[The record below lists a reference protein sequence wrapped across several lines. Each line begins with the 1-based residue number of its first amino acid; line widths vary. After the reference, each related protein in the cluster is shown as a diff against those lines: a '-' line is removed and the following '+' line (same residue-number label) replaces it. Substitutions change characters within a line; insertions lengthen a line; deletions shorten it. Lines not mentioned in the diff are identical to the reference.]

1 MKKNL
6 LILSVFALVFT
17 SGITYAQLINPGF
30 ETWTNDLAVP
40 TAMNP
45 NSGNATTGWID
56 YNFFNY
62 SLVGSSPVSVFR
74 CDTAHSGNYSAR
86 IETVIYTPT
95 SYNIYKAWGI
105 PFIGHNYLDTL
116 GILFDGNLNE
126 TTQTYMPGIPCTQK
140 LSSFSFY
147 YKYAPKAGD
156 TAECRVLLVKQRNAV
171 GGGLVK
177 ITSATSAWTQATI
190 PFLYVDTV
198 QPDTLYILFSS
209 SSLDRH
215 PKPGSIFW
223 IDDASVTILS
233 SVNDI
238 QILNEMNIFPN
249 PTSGIFKLQLNSG
262 QTAINNHQLS
272 IFNMLGEKIYSSQ
285 INSDK
290 TEIDLSKA
298 PQGIYLVQIKTDKGV
313 ATKKLILN
321 K

>member
-6 LILSVFALVFT
+6 LLLSVLVALIYPAT
-17 SGITYAQLINPGF
+17 SHSQLINQGF

-40 TAMNP
+40 SAMNP

-62 SLVGSSPVSVFR
+62 SLVGSSPISVFR

-126 TTQTYMPGIPCTQK
+126 TTTTYKPGIPCTQK

-147 YKYAPKAGD
+147 YKYAPQSGD

-177 ITSATSAWTQATI
+177 ITSATSSWTQATI
-190 PFLYVDTV
+190 PFVYVDTV

-209 SSLDRH
+209 SSLDRK
-215 PKPGSIFW
+215 PKAGSIFW

-233 SVNDI
+233 DVNNI
-238 QILNEMNIFPN
+238 QMMNEMNIYPN
-249 PTSGIFKLQLNSG
+249 PTSGIFKLQMNSG
-262 QTAINNHQLS
+262 QTQVADYQLS
-272 IFNMLGEKIYSSQ
+272 VFNMLGENIYSTKM
-285 INSDK
+285 NSDK
-290 TEIDLSKA
+290 TEIDLSKE
-298 PQGIYLVQIKTDKGV
+298 PQGIYSVQIRTDKGL
-313 ATKKLILN
+313 ATKKIILN
-321 K
+321 R